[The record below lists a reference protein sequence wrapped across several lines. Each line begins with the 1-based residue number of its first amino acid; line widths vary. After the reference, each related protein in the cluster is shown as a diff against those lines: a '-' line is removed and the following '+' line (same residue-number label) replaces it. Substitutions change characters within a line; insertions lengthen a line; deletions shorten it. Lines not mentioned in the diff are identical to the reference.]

1 MRIGAF
7 ELIDPVPE
15 LNRPHALTIIP
26 SWLDAG
32 ESAHLALSLI
42 EKHFGAEKLAK
53 LSRPGEFFDYTRYRP
68 MLLRKGDVTEIALMN
83 AVITYARR
91 EEDCDFLFLRLP
103 EPHSMTE
110 QYIDS
115 VIELFKHFGVQR
127 YGLLGSV
134 YDMVPYTRPL
144 MVTGYGSNQGLKSSL
159 EVAGVLASDYEGP
172 TTILHLIGQQL
183 PQLGIETFSSII
195 HLPNYQTT
203 ENDYRGEKGLL
214 EVLGALYRVPVPQ
227 EVAERAKQQEVQFNQ
242 VAQQF
247 LEQQPQL
254 KVILKQLE
262 DVYDARIKDQKKEIH
277 LSPEVEKF
285 LKELNARFEQG

>member
-7 ELIDPVPE
+7 ELIEPVPV
-15 LNRPHALTIIP
+15 LDRPHALTIIP

-32 ESAHLALSLI
+32 ESANLTLSYL
-42 EKHFGAEKLAK
+42 EQYFRAEKLAK
-53 LSRPGEFFDYTRYRP
+53 LSRPGDFFDYTRYRP
-68 MLLRKGDVTEIALMN
+68 LLLRKGNATEIALMN

-91 EEDCDFLFLRLP
+91 EEGCDFLFLRLP
-103 EPHSMTE
+103 EPHSMAE

-127 YGLLGSV
+127 YGLLGAV

-144 MVTGYGSNQGLKSSL
+144 MLTGYGSNQGLKSSL
-159 EVAGVLASDYEGP
+159 EVAGVLANDYEGP
-172 TTILHLIGQQL
+172 TTILHLIGQQM
-183 PQLGIETFSSII
+183 PQLGIETFSSVI

-203 ENDYRGEKGLL
+203 ENDHRGEYGLM
-214 EVLGALYRVPVPQ
+214 EVMESLYGVPVPQ
-227 EVAERAKQQEVQFNQ
+227 GVAEKAKEQETQFKQ
-242 VAQQF
+242 IAEQF

-262 DVYDARIKDQKKEIH
+262 DVYDARIKDQKEEIH

-285 LKELNARFEQG
+285 LKELNGRFEQG